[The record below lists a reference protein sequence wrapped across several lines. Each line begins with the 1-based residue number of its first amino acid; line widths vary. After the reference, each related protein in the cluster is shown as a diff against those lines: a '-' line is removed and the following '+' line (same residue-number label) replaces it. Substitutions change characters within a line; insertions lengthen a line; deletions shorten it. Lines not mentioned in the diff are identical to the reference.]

1 MKRKGSRRDFLKGKS
16 AANAMTDAMADT
28 IRSAAA
34 TNGSGDEASSAVGES
49 YFVRVTR
56 QAMACEFEVRFS
68 AGKYDR
74 GTELALAALDLVE
87 TLEDQLSVFR
97 ESSEICRI
105 NRTAAEGPVEV
116 EARLFT
122 LLETAMQ
129 LHDETDGA
137 LDLTSGPL
145 WEAWG
150 FARREGAVP
159 DEKQLAEALQR
170 VGHHRVRLDPENRT
184 IQFSKP
190 GVELNLGSVGKGYAL
205 DRCAEV
211 LVEGGV
217 DSFLIHGGGSSV
229 VARGSPVT
237 LGDRS
242 PEKDR
247 IGWEVGIVHP
257 LRPERR
263 LAKLRLTDRALATSG
278 SWAQSFVHQGRRYS
292 HILDPRS
299 GRPAEGIL
307 SATVVAPTA
316 TLADALSTALFVL
329 GPDKALEFC
338 RNRPEIGVVL
348 ACPVRHS
355 GGVEIRTVGLP
366 DEEVTYL

>member
-16 AANAMTDAMADT
+16 ATDAMADT

-34 TNGSGDEASSAVGES
+34 TKEPGEETPSAAGES

-68 AGKYDR
+68 AGKYDQ
-74 GTELALAALDLVE
+74 GTERALAALDLVE

-105 NRTAAEGPVEV
+105 NRTAAEAPVEI

-122 LLETAMQ
+122 LLETTMR

-150 FARREGAVP
+150 FARCEGAVP
-159 DEKQLAEALQR
+159 DEKQLAEALQC
-170 VGHHRVRLDPENRT
+170 VGCQLVRLDPENRT
-184 IQFSKP
+184 IHFQKP
-190 GVELNLGSVGKGYAL
+190 GVGLNLGSVGKGYAL

-211 LVEGGV
+211 LVEGGI

-229 VARGSPVT
+229 VASGSPVT
-237 LGDRS
+237 LDDERTEESRG
-242 PEKDR
+242 
-247 IGWEVGIVHP
+247 GWEVGIVHP

-263 LAKLRLTDRALATSG
+263 LAKLRLANQALATSG
-278 SWAQSFVHQGRRYS
+278 SWAQSFVHEGHRYS

-307 SATVVAPTA
+307 SATVIAPTA

-338 RNRPEIGVVL
+338 RNRPEIGAVL

-355 GGVEIRTVGLP
+355 GGVEIRTIGLQ
-366 DEEVTYL
+366 DEELTLL

>member
-1 MKRKGSRRDFLKGKS
+1 MKRKGSRRDFLTGKS
-16 AANAMTDAMADT
+16 ATPTMTPRDNGPRDET
-28 IRSAAA
+28 PSAA
-34 TNGSGDEASSAVGES
+34 GES

-68 AGKYDR
+68 AGKYDH

-87 TLEDQLSVFR
+87 TLENQLSVFR

-105 NRTAAEGPVEV
+105 NRTAAAEPVAV
-116 EARLFT
+116 EARLFA
-122 LLETAMQ
+122 LIETTMR
-129 LHDETDGA
+129 LCDETDGA

-159 DEKQLAEALQR
+159 DKEQLAEALQH
-170 VGHHRVRLDPENRT
+170 VGRHLVRLDPENRT
-184 IQFSKP
+184 IHFQKP
-190 GVELNLGSVGKGYAL
+190 GVGLNLGSVGKGYAL

-211 LVEGGV
+211 LVDGRV
-217 DSFLIHGGGSSV
+217 DSFLIHGGNSSV
-229 VARGSPVT
+229 VARGAPAT
-237 LGDRS
+237 HGDAS
-242 PEKDR
+242 PENDHA
-247 IGWEVGIVHP
+247 GWEVGIVHP

-263 LAKLRLTDRALATSG
+263 LAKLRLTNQALATSG
-278 SWAQSFVHQGRRYS
+278 SWAQSFVHEGRRYS

-329 GPDKALEFC
+329 GADKALEFC
-338 RNRPEIGVVL
+338 RNRPEIGAVL
-348 ACPVRHS
+348 ACPIRHS
-355 GGVEIRTVGLP
+355 GGVEIRTIGLP
-366 DEEVTYL
+366 DEKLALL